1 MMLCLMSVAWSC
13 PSVGSVVAAAAA
25 AHILLV
31 VSYVVDL
38 VLSVFTVVVSAWP
51 VCLLLVLSFF
61 LFFGFSFVVLLF
73 CVVLI
78 DYPVRRDYVTDVS
91 SFLSC
96 LAVVL
101 CILEPLC
108 LFALSCLAVMFLWSL
123 NSCFIYW
130 CSCFSDFFF

>member
-1 MMLCLMSVAWSC
+1 MLCLMSVAWSC
-13 PSVGSVVAAAAA
+13 PSVGSVVAAA

-108 LFALSCLAVMFLWSL
+108 LFALSCLAVMFL
-123 NSCFIYW
+123 
-130 CSCFSDFFF
+130 

>member
-1 MMLCLMSVAWSC
+1 MWSTWSC
-13 PSVGSVVAAAAA
+13 PSLQ
-25 AHILLV
+25 LLCRPG
-31 VSYVVDL
+31 
-38 VLSVFTVVVSAWP
+38 LSVFF
-51 VCLLLVLSFF
+51 LFF